1 MARIGSVAAAPF
13 VGDQFVSL
21 YVGATRVP
29 TVPGK
34 PSTDF
39 DGEFVISPV
48 NSGGSAFLTGNVNL
62 YVNGFL
68 AVQDDNPFTQAKN
81 YGFGFGFGPGDVLR
95 AAWEN
100 EIGQG
105 PLSDPFVVPAE

>member
-1 MARIGSVAAAPF
+1 MRLGSVAAAPF

-21 YVGATRVP
+21 YLGATRVP

-39 DGEFVISPV
+39 DGEDFVILPV
-48 NSGGSAFLTGNVNL
+48 NSGGSAFLIGNVNL
-62 YVNGFL
+62 YVNGVL
-68 AVQDDNPFTQAKN
+68 EAQDGETFTQAKN
-81 YGFGFGFGPGDVLR
+81 YGFGFGPGDVLR